1 MVGVCFYG
9 KATAIERDPVGG
21 FRTILWEKLEEEMAY
36 IVVTLIFFSRRVLC
50 AGNPRLVPRQRLFE
64 VVAVGV
70 RDVDADRMSPV

>member
-36 IVVTLIFFSRRVLC
+36 IVVTLIFF
-50 AGNPRLVPRQRLFE
+50 
-64 VVAVGV
+64 
-70 RDVDADRMSPV
+70 